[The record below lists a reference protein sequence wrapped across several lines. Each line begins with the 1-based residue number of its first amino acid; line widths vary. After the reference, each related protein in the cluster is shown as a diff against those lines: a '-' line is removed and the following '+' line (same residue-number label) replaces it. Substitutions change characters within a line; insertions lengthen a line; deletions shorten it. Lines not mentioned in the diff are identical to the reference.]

1 LFAHALIVV
10 PHLSLGGLS
19 GMVYEH
25 FLRCFIPK
33 DPSSGF
39 LKLFQVVVIVAHGDI
54 LKSIAL
60 MLGVSIL
67 LTKGF
72 RRIVVGKMFL

>member
-1 LFAHALIVV
+1 
-10 PHLSLGGLS
+10 
-19 GMVYEH
+19 MVYEH
-25 FLRCFIPK
+25 FLKCFIPK

-39 LKLFQVVVIVAHGDI
+39 LKLFQVVATIAHGDI

-67 LTKGF
+67 LIEGF
-72 RRIVVGKMFL
+72 RHIVVGEMFL

>member
-1 LFAHALIVV
+1 MDRNLFAYALIVV
-10 PHLSLGGLS
+10 PHLFLGGLS

-25 FLRCFIPK
+25 FLTYFIQK

-54 LKSIAL
+54 LK
-60 MLGVSIL
+60 
-67 LTKGF
+67 
-72 RRIVVGKMFL
+72 